1 VIMDWNG
8 LQKEKVQLGL
18 LLLIIKGERG
28 FLGCGYINV
37 DACNR
42 TGEACALVIGV
53 KTHEDMLD
61 ADIKAVS
68 REAER
73 LGVRVGMKG
82 REALELFR

>member
-1 VIMDWNG
+1 MIMDWNG